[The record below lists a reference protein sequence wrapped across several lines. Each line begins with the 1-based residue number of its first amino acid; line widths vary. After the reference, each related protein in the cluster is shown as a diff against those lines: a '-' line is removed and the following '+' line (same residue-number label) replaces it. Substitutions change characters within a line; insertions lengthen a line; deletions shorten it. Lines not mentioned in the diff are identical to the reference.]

1 MKNTKTVFTCG
12 EWSIVR
18 VESYWFRC
26 NSLSV
31 SWDIYRNDKF
41 VSSSLR
47 LNKAKKLIAF
57 IS

>member
-18 VESYWFRC
+18 VESYGFRC

-31 SWDIYRNDKF
+31 SWHIYRNDKF
-41 VSSSLR
+41 VSSALQ
-47 LNKAKKLIAF
+47 LKKAKQLIAL